1 MGYSAGIVTENM
13 LPHLLTSVFLPLAA
27 YMLLRYF
34 SPIPVLLPVSV
45 LLGWQGLLTVMAS
58 SLMLIVIVIG
68 IVPDITLCF
77 STFL

>member
-45 LLGWQGLLTVMAS
+45 LWGGRGCSRLWHP

-68 IVPDITLCF
+68 IVADITLCF